1 MRNQTGFTLAEI
13 MITLVI
19 VGALMVGLGT
29 LFISIQRVQA
39 QASYV
44 EMANRAAQREVETLR
59 NNTYNSLTPGQ
70 PIDFTSQLPSA
81 LPGGATGSVAVSEPI
96 SGLRRVDVT
105 VAYSYAGAPR
115 NVTLSSLIGV
125 IGVTQ

>member
-1 MRNQTGFTLAEI
+1 
-13 MITLVI
+13 
-19 VGALMVGLGT
+19 MVGLGT

-44 EMANRAAQREVETLR
+44 EIANRAAQREVETLR

-70 PIDFTSQLPSA
+70 AIDFSDQLPEA
-81 LPGGATGSVAVSEPI
+81 LPPGATGLVVVSEPI

-105 VAYSYAGAPR
+105 VRYHYAGSTR

>member
-1 MRNQTGFTLAEI
+1 MRNQHGFTLAEI

-59 NNTYNSLTPGQ
+59 NDTYNSLTPGQ
-70 PIDFTSQLPSA
+70 TINFTAQLPSA
-81 LPGGATGSVAVSEPI
+81 LPSGATGSVAVSEPV

-105 VAYSYAGAPR
+105 VRYSYAGASR
-115 NVTLSSLIGV
+115 DVTLSSLIGV